1 MEFFRCWIR
10 CYRVIKALI
19 LAVARRAQTL
29 ITAFAFRKVLTH
41 GHGLHLGARTRLWA
55 PVKVTMGNNVYVGKD
70 VHIEC
75 NADIGD
81 YVMIANRVAL
91 VGRHDH
97 DFHAVGVPVR
107 FAPWV
112 GKTNPPSPYRD
123 EKVVV
128 ESDVWLGFGA
138 VLLSGVCVGR
148 GAIVAAGA
156 VVTKSVE
163 PYSIV
168 GGNPARQIGR
178 RFADESLIAEHEQR
192 IRNGKFVFSERGYD
206 HWIVHSGHLDQ

>member
-1 MEFFRCWIR
+1 MGIKAMVLAAAR
-10 CYRVIKALI
+10 RVQTRIKAL
-19 LAVARRAQTL
+19 
-29 ITAFAFRKVLTH
+29 AFRKVLTH
-41 GHGLHLGARTRLWA
+41 GHGLHLGARIRIWA
-55 PVKVTMGNNVYVGKD
+55 PCRVTIGNNVYVGKD

-97 DFHAVGVPVR
+97 DFRTVGVPVR
-107 FAPWV
+107 FSPWV
-112 GKTNPPSPYRD
+112 GSAKSPSPYRD
-123 EKVVV
+123 EKVAI

-138 VLLSGVCVGR
+138 VVLSGVCVGR
-148 GAIVAAGA
+148 GAIVAAGS

-163 PYSIV
+163 PYAIV

-178 RFADESLIAEHEQR
+178 RFTDESLVAEHEQR
-192 IRNGKFVFSERGYD
+192 IRNGTFVFSERGYD
-206 HWIVHSGHLDQ
+206 HWIVKPGHLDQ

>member
-1 MEFFRCWIR
+1 MG
-10 CYRVIKALI
+10 IKSLI
-19 LAVARRAQTL
+19 LAVARRVQTR
-29 ITAFAFRKVLTH
+29 IMSFAFRKSLTH
-41 GHGLHLGARTRLWA
+41 GHDLHLGARTRIWA
-55 PVKVTMGNNVYVGKD
+55 PNRVTIGNSVYVGKD

-97 DFHAVGVPVR
+97 DFRAVGVPVR
-107 FAPWV
+107 FSPWV
-112 GKTNPPSPYRD
+112 GSTNPPSPFRD
-123 EKVVV
+123 EKVVI
-128 ESDVWLGFGA
+128 EADVWLGFGA
-138 VLLSGVCVGR
+138 VVLSGVRVGR

-163 PYSIV
+163 PYAIV

-178 RFADESLIAEHEQR
+178 RFMEESLIAEHEQS

-206 HWIVHSGHLDQ
+206 HWMVQPARTNRDNK